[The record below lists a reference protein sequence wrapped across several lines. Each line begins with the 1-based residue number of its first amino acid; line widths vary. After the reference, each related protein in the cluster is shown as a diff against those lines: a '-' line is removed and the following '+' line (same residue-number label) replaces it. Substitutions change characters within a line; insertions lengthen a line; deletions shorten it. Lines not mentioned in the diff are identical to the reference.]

1 MGNEKSPARAGLEDG
16 ILRKFFDSVARMD
29 GFKDWADLC
38 RWDVGDYIYKESTF
52 LPGLFVMW
60 YGVVILL
67 RILGLPLRLPLKA
80 VASRIR
86 AARALD
92 RKAP

>member
-1 MGNEKSPARAGLEDG
+1 MLLQRKKPRRGRVEEDWD
-16 ILRKFFDSVARMD
+16 LKKFFDTVARMD

-38 RWDVGDYIYKESTF
+38 RWDVGDYIYKQNQF

-67 RILGLPLRLPLKA
+67 RILGLPLRLLVRVLVK
-80 VASRIR
+80 RIR
-86 AARALD
+86 A
-92 RKAP
+92 

>member
-1 MGNEKSPARAGLEDG
+1 MRFLD
-16 ILRKFFDSVARMD
+16 RVAQLD

-38 RWDVGDYIYKESTF
+38 RWDVGDYIYQQSTF

-67 RILGLPLRLPLKA
+67 RILGLPLRLPVRALVK
-80 VASRIR
+80 RIR
-86 AARALD
+86 A
-92 RKAP
+92 

>member
-1 MGNEKSPARAGLEDG
+1 MRFLNR
-16 ILRKFFDSVARMD
+16 VAQLD

-38 RWDVGDYIYKESTF
+38 CWDVGDYIYKQNQF

-67 RILGLPLRLPLKA
+67 RILGLPLRLLVRA
-80 VASRIR
+80 VVSRIR
-86 AARALD
+86 GVTKLG